1 MRTLNQI
8 QETIA
13 PQLKALNDRIAHIL
27 HSPNELMNRVISNYL
42 KTKGKQIRPIIV
54 LLSARMCGTIDERV
68 LAAGASV
75 ELLHNASLIHDDVV
89 DETKL
94 RRGVPTINGLWD
106 NHLAVL
112 IGDFFVS
119 SSLQEAIAT
128 DDIRIIGSIAA
139 LGKMLS
145 IGEVDQ
151 INNAREHTLDEQ
163 SYFDVIYRKTASLFV
178 ACAEMGAYAADAT
191 DEMIEPL
198 RRYARLLGLAFQIRD
213 DIFDYYPDMAGEVG
227 KPAGNDLREGKVT
240 LPLLHVLLDDK
251 LPRHAEMTELVKRQE
266 LTDDDINQLVEYAR
280 DNGGIDY
287 AYDMMRRLRDEANE
301 AIDKFPQGQT
311 RQLFADLFDYV
322 IARTN

>member
-1 MRTLNQI
+1 MSTLKQI

-13 PQLKALNDRIAHIL
+13 PELKALNDRIARIL
-27 HSPNELMNRVISNYL
+27 HSPNELMNRVICNYL
-42 KTKGKQIRPIIV
+42 QTKGKQIRPIIV
-54 LLSARMCGTIDERV
+54 LLSARLCGVIDERV

-94 RRGVPTINGLWD
+94 RRGVQTINGLWD

-151 INNAREHTLDEQ
+151 ISNAREHTLDEKA
-163 SYFDVIYRKTASLFV
+163 YFDVIYRKTASLFV
-178 ACAEMGAYAADAT
+178 ACAEMGAYAAGAPDSL
-191 DEMIEPL
+191 IEPL
-198 RRYARLLGLAFQIRD
+198 REYARLLGLAFQIRD
-213 DIFDYYPDMAGEVG
+213 DIFDFYPEMAGEVG

-240 LPLLHVLLDDK
+240 LPLLHVLLDAT
-251 LPRHAEMTELVKRQE
+251 LPRHSAMTQLVQQAELSDEDINELV
-266 LTDDDINQLVEYAR
+266 TYAR

-287 AYDMMRRLRDEANE
+287 AYEVMRAMRDEAMHAVAKLPE
-301 AIDKFPQGQT
+301 CQT
-311 RQLFADLFDYV
+311 RQLLADLFDYI